1 MIVGVVSL
9 WLPRVT
15 ELLITSN
22 NTHFALQK
30 LSCSITSHLV
40 VCDNRAGI
48 ALVPGADKTSPSTV
62 RGSRAAAESK
72 GGSTCAEAQVTSAQ
86 PRCQQ
91 QPSPRALR
99 GLRYH
104 QQAAAGETELSNSI
118 THNPDF
124 CPELKQHCSQS
135 AGLRKEEKHSVVTM
149 LAANNTKKLQLYYSP
164 HCRRKMPLLKSLA
177 DKTPVI

>member
-1 MIVGVVSL
+1 MIVGVVLL

-22 NTHFALQK
+22 SPSATHFALQK
-30 LSCSITSHLV
+30 LSCSITSHLA

-62 RGSRAAAESK
+62 RGSWAAAESK
-72 GGSTCAEAQVTSAQ
+72 GGSTCAEAQVTSSQ
-86 PRCQQ
+86 PHCQQ
-91 QPSPRALR
+91 QPSPTALR

-104 QQAAAGETELSNSI
+104 QRSAAEGTELSNSI

-124 CPELKQHCSQS
+124 CPKLKQNCSQP
-135 AGLRKEEKHSVVTM
+135 AGLRRVTPCCHY
-149 LAANNTKKLQLYYSP
+149 A
-164 HCRRKMPLLKSLA
+164 HCK
-177 DKTPVI
+177 